1 MQDERGY
8 SLIEEAISIALVG
21 IIAVGFLSG
30 LAYASTALAIADER
44 STAESLVRSE
54 AEYLKN
60 QFYIVASNYDSEI
73 SESGEVTYEKI
84 SGIPEGY
91 TIYSVNRDGDIV
103 EDIIGVPWD
112 TISSNPIENDEGIQR
127 IKLIVKHHDKQVIT
141 VEDFKV
147 AQ

>member
-30 LAYASTALAIADER
+30 LGYASIALATADER
-44 STAESLVRSE
+44 STAESLARSE
-54 AEYLKN
+54 VEYVKN
-60 QFYIVASNYDSEI
+60 QFYIVAANYDSEI

-91 TIYSVNRDGDIV
+91 TIYSINRDGDIV

-112 TISSNPIENDEGIQR
+112 TINSNPIENDEGIQR